1 MGAGQQKPRV
11 RRIWREADEVFRRFE
26 RRRRI
31 VYEALAKGQHR
42 SWDYQPIRDAGT
54 AYMRN
59 NVVLDD
65 LEARTRL
72 PRVS

>member
-1 MGAGQQKPRV
+1 VIDSQ
-11 RRIWREADEVFRRFE
+11 

-72 PRVS
+72 PRV